1 MSDRFSTYTYI
12 DSNFIK
18 HVKTSLTSVFAD
30 QKSFSGD
37 SWVSQYVFLHPVLLI
52 YLQIKKTVLTIPNLF
67 RNLTAQTTLE
77 KTIWD
82 VVLVVFLKSA
92 FLSGNL
98 TPEGRLSVRISMTY
112 QTRVG
117 GRVDD
122 CGASVGL
129 IPRQTGRVSEMAR

>member
-1 MSDRFSTYTYI
+1 MGFAIRF
-12 DSNFIK
+12 
-18 HVKTSLTSVFAD
+18 FA
-30 QKSFSGD
+30 SG
-37 SWVSQYVFLHPVLLI
+37 PVNLPPN
-52 YLQIKKTVLTIPNLF
+52 KKTVLTIPNLF
-67 RNLTAQTTLE
+67 RNPTAQTTLE

-82 VVLVVFLKSA
+82 VVLVVFLKLA

-129 IPRQTGRVSEMAR
+129 IARQTGRVSEMAR

>member
-1 MSDRFSTYTYI
+1 MGFAIRFFASD
-12 DSNFIK
+12 
-18 HVKTSLTSVFAD
+18 
-30 QKSFSGD
+30 
-37 SWVSQYVFLHPVLLI
+37 PVNLAPN
-52 YLQIKKTVLTIPNLF
+52 KKTVLTIPNLF
-67 RNLTAQTTLE
+67 RNLTAQTTLQ

-98 TPEGRLSVRISMTY
+98 TPEGRLSMTY